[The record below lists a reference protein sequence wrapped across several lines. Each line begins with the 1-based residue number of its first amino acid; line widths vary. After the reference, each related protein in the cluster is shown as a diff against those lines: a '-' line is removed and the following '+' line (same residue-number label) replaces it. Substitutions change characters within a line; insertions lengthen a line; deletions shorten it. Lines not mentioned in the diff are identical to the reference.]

1 MFENAAL
8 LTEIFGRWPS
18 FHDAEVL
25 SVSLNRRGDSG
36 PTLDFSIYVFEMT
49 PEVDGKGFFVL
60 QKHTDVVLRFSGV
73 DLLGMAWINQQNV
86 IEELI
91 VSELEPA
98 KHDGRRWLVEIVPSY
113 GLGATLECVSC
124 CVVSVQPHKEGAE

>member
-25 SVSLNRRGDSG
+25 SVSLDRRGDSG

-49 PEVDGKGFFVL
+49 PEVDGEGFFVL
-60 QKHTDVVLRFSGV
+60 QKHTDVVLRFTGV
-73 DLLGMAWINQQNV
+73 DLLGLAWINQQNV

-98 KHDGRRWLVEIVPSY
+98 KESLHKSCSRIVSS
-113 GLGATLECVSC
+113 GVWQS
-124 CVVSVQPHKEGAE
+124 